1 MVMGNDIFPGAAP
14 SDGVWEPRG
23 HVTHEDV
30 RHMERRVQ
38 QFQPNHELQKQ
49 HLVGV
54 PSCASSW
61 ARWLVVD
68 SIAFS
73 QRVNVPRALPLLK
86 RRLHGKFKTC
96 NIEERSQLYM
106 STLLARGP
114 DTSLITGLCIFKVL
128 SQRTEP
134 SWKH

>member
-1 MVMGNDIFPGAAP
+1 MRGGALTAP

-23 HVTHEDV
+23 DVTHEDV
-30 RHMERRVQ
+30 RHMKSRVQ
-38 QFQPNHELQKQ
+38 QFEAYHELPKQ
-49 HLVGV
+49 QLVGV

-73 QRVNVPRALPLLK
+73 QRVNVPRAPPLLK
-86 RRLHGKFKTC
+86 RRLPGKFKTC

-106 STLLARGP
+106 SALLVRGP
-114 DTSLITGLCIFKVL
+114 DTSFITGLCIFEVL

-134 SWKH
+134 TWEH